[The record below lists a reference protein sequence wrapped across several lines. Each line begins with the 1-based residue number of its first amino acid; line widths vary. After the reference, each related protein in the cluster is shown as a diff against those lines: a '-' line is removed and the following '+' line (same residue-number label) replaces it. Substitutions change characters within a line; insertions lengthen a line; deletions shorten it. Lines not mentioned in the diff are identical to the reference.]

1 MQRRFVNWFAQL
13 VISLALF
20 FGPAWTFKFWQA
32 WIYLFVTVVTSVAGI
47 AYFRRK
53 DPRLLERRA
62 RGFKSEKATSQK
74 LLQLFVI
81 LVFAVTV
88 VLSSFDHRFSWSHV
102 PLSVV
107 IAGYALVVGGYL
119 IIFRVFRENTFA
131 AGNIEVEPNQTVV
144 STGPY
149 AVARHPMYTGMVT
162 MMIGTPLALGSW
174 WGLLMAV
181 PMAAAI
187 AWRIRYEETYLSK
200 NLLGYAAYRQ
210 KVRHRLLPFI
220 W

>member
-1 MQRRFVNWFAQL
+1 MQRRFVNGFAQL
-13 VISLALF
+13 VISLALL
-20 FGPAWTFKFWQA
+20 FGPAWTFNFWQA
-32 WIYLFVTVVTSVAGI
+32 WIYLFVTVVTSVVGI

-88 VLSSFDHRFSWSHV
+88 MLSSFDPRFSWSHV

-119 IIFRVFRENTFA
+119 T
-131 AGNIEVEPNQTVV
+131 
-144 STGPY
+144 
-149 AVARHPMYTGMVT
+149 
-162 MMIGTPLALGSW
+162 
-174 WGLLMAV
+174 
-181 PMAAAI
+181 
-187 AWRIRYEETYLSK
+187 
-200 NLLGYAAYRQ
+200 
-210 KVRHRLLPFI
+210 RHRLQP
-220 W
+220 